1 MLKCFLTF
9 FFKQFSKFI
18 SSYFSGRVWG
28 NSCVW
33 WRQEVIISSCCVCSC
48 SCAPFRA
55 RDSQTHSPSPLQT
68 CTPAS
73 WRYSFLLLL
82 SLFFTLS
89 LFHICFK
96 NLHCNTLQIKTAF
109 VLIDSAPAVG
119 TTLQTQSSS
128 PPSTT
133 GNDLPTAGG
142 DTEEEDGM
150 KHLQQVSVCLLI
162 FVALRSY
169 DRSAK

>member
-1 MLKCFLTF
+1 MLKSFLTF
-9 FFKQFSKFI
+9 FKFAKFV

-48 SCAPFRA
+48 SYAPFRA

-68 CTPAS
+68 CTPAC
-73 WRYSFLLLL
+73 WRYSFL
-82 SLFFTLS
+82 SLALTLFHFSS

-96 NLHCNTLQIKTAF
+96 NLQCSTLWIKTAF
-109 VLIDSAPAVG
+109 VLTNSAPAVG
-119 TTLQTQSSS
+119 TTPQTQSTS

-133 GNDLPTAGG
+133 GNDLPTVGG

-162 FVALRSY
+162 FDALRSY
-169 DRSAK
+169 DRRAK